1 MQHYVDQKEQSRQNN
16 DVGVHRDVP
25 IERHFSD
32 TIWRLFARSLRKDN
46 VNQSEVS
53 QLIGAVSRSEDPVS
67 SATHGD
73 GLEYPRSN
81 TPLCANLADSI
92 VAPGVHPA
100 LLTTKSSTPAPIL
113 SVFSPISTTALA
125 GVRKS
130 RPINKGRCFEG
141 TTLKTI
147 RPFLPA
153 TKMGAVTLIEETS
166 VPPSPNLYLSASR
179 FSSISCFRPRVFQQT
194 LVICPPV

>member
-1 MQHYVDQKEQSRQNN
+1 MRHNIDQKEQSRQNN
-16 DVGVHRDVP
+16 DVGVHRDVA

-32 TIWRLFARSLRKDN
+32 TIWRLFCTLAAERQRELIKTVAIDWSSFSVRGSCLFRLSRRRTGISSMKFASLCHSYGFNRSAR
-46 VNQSEVS
+46 
-53 QLIGAVSRSEDPVS
+53 
-67 SATHGD
+67 
-73 GLEYPRSN
+73 
-81 TPLCANLADSI
+81 C
-92 VAPGVHPA
+92 PA
-100 LLTTKSSTPAPIL
+100 LLTTKSSTAVPIL

-125 GVRKS
+125 RVRKS

-147 RPFLPA
+147 LPFLPA

-179 FSSISCFRPRVFQQT
+179 VSSISCFRPKSSSK
-194 LVICPPV
+194 LL